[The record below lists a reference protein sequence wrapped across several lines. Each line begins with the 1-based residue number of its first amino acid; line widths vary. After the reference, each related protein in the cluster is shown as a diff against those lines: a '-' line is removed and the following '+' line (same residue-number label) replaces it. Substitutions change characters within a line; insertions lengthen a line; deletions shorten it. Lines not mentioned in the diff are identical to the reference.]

1 MLILIGRLSSNK
13 NEDFSSNLYSI
24 LVFNGLFFRKLN
36 KKVDVDDQSYQA
48 VAQDWVD
55 NNY

>member
-1 MLILIGRLSSNK
+1 LGDCLRIK